1 MAWEISL
8 RRFRAHLAK
17 PGRRGSVKHTLIA
30 SKIECTVHDDPA
42 CNLHLPTRLAIPPVS
57 RYARPVF
64 PGKPD
69 RPYFES
75 WLKRTRKQLAGSGR
89 LSEIALILSWE
100 EGRTPQNWC
109 SYLREVLEEE
119 VTPSLDLLTRI
130 DAILAKP
137 VRSDIPLETPPLF

>member
-1 MAWEISL
+1 MP
-8 RRFRAHLAK
+8 RR
-17 PGRRGSVKHTLIA
+17 
-30 SKIECTVHDDPA
+30 
-42 CNLHLPTRLAIPPVS
+42 RLAVFRIS
-57 RYARPVF
+57 RYARRVF

-75 WLKRTRKQLAGSGR
+75 WLKRTRRQLAGSGR
-89 LSEIALILSWE
+89 LSEIALILSRQ
-100 EGRTPQNWC
+100 EGRTPQDWS

-137 VRSDIPLETPPLF
+137 VRSEIPLETPPLFRDS

>member
-1 MAWEISL
+1 VKPLRAWIW
-8 RRFRAHLAK
+8 
-17 PGRRGSVKHTLIA
+17 KHNAIT
-30 SKIECTVHDDPA
+30 SKIECTAPQPGP
-42 CNLHLPTRLAIPPVS
+42 CILHAPRRLAISRIS

-89 LSEIALILSWE
+89 LSEIALILSRE
-100 EGRTPQNWC
+100 EGRTAQDWS

-119 VTPSLDLLTRI
+119 VTPSLDLLTRV

-137 VRSDIPLETPPLF
+137 VRAEIPLETPPLF